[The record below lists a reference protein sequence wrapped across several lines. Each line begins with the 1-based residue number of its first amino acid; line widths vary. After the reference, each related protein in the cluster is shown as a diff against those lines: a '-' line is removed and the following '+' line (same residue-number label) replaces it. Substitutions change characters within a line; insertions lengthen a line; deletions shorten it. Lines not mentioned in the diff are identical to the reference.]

1 MKKITRLYTGADG
14 ESHFDEI
21 ELPLDDNPEGA
32 DIHTKPL
39 KAIEISFRES
49 VNVEGGGDRM
59 GFHRAPRRQLYI
71 MLGGTL
77 EIEMFDGTKRLFK
90 AGDIFLAD
98 DTTGRG
104 HLSRATNRKAAIIPI
119 ESYPGCKD

>member
-21 ELPLDDNPEGA
+21 QVDVYQTEGGF
-32 DIHTKPL
+32 DILTKPI
-39 KAIEISFRES
+39 KVSEFFFRES
-49 VNVEGGGDRM
+49 LSFAGDGDNM
-59 GFHRAPRRQLYI
+59 GWHGAPRRQFYV

-77 EIEMFDGTKRLFK
+77 EIEVGDGTKRLFK
-90 AGDIFLAD
+90 AGDVFLAE

-104 HLSRATNRKAAIIPI
+104 HLSRAVNRRALIIPA
-119 ESYPGCKD
+119 D